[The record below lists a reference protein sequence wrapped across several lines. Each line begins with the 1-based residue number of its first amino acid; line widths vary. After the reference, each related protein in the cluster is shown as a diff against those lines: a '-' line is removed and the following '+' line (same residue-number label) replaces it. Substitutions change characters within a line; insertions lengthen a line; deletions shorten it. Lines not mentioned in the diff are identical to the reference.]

1 MFDRLLLLDLR
12 ENVSK
17 LDMQAFAELRSYT
30 APPPVI
36 RDVLKAVLSVFYQK
50 ESEEGVFEDW
60 TVTRNVSN
68 SQQNYVFIYLVSFFF
83 FFLTFFPTYLLIE
96 VVGFFSILIQ
106 VRKLV

>member
-1 MFDRLLLLDLR
+1 MTDDLRVEVMFDRLLLLDLR

-36 RDVLKAVLSVFYQK
+36 RDVLKAVLSVFYPK
-50 ESEEGVFEDW
+50 ESDEGLFDDW

-68 SQQNYVFIYLVSFFF
+68 PQ
-83 FFLTFFPTYLLIE
+83 
-96 VVGFFSILIQ
+96 
-106 VRKLV
+106 